1 MRFRREEEEAEFT
14 LGLAPLIDVVFL
26 LLIFFT
32 LTSSG
37 ALSSFINGIKVNMPF
52 SDKQSPVFS
61 EDMLR
66 IYLKENGRVVIEG
79 KEIEIYEIKGEI
91 GRLSK
96 ERRNLKIVLYADMD
110 SRYGDAIRIMDM
122 VRSAGVKILY
132 MGLKR
137 Y

>member
-1 MRFRREEEEAEFT
+1 MRFRREEEAEFT

-37 ALSSFINGIKVNMPF
+37 ALSSFSGIKINMPS

-66 IYLKENGRVVIEG
+66 IYLKENGRVLIEG
-79 KEIEIYEIKGEI
+79 KEIEISEIKGEI

-96 ERRNLKIVLYADMD
+96 ERRNLKIALYADMD
-110 SRYGDAIRIMDM
+110 SRYGDVIRIMDM

>member
-1 MRFRREEEEAEFT
+1 MRFRREEEAEFT

-37 ALSSFINGIKVNMPF
+37 ALSSFTGIKVNMPS

-66 IYLKENGRVVIEG
+66 IYLKENGRVLIEG
-79 KEIEIYEIKGEI
+79 KEIEISEIKGKI

-96 ERRNLKIVLYADMD
+96 ERRNLKIALYADMD
-110 SRYGDAIRIMDM
+110 SRYGDVIRIMDM
-122 VRSAGVKILY
+122 VRAAGVKILY

>member
-1 MRFRREEEEAEFT
+1 MRFRREEEAEFT

-37 ALSSFINGIKVNMPF
+37 ALSSFTGIKINMPS
-52 SDKQSPVFS
+52 SDKQSLVFS

-66 IYLKENGRVVIEG
+66 IYLKENGKVLIEG
-79 KEIEIYEIKGEI
+79 KEIEISEIKGKI

-96 ERRNLKIVLYADMD
+96 ERRNLKIALYADMD
-110 SRYGDAIRIMDM
+110 SRYGDVIRIMDM
-122 VRSAGVKILY
+122 VRAAGVKILY

>member
-1 MRFRREEEEAEFT
+1 MRFRREEEAEFT

-37 ALSSFINGIKVNMPF
+37 ALSSFTGIKINMPS

-66 IYLKENGRVVIEG
+66 IYLKENGRVLIEG
-79 KEIEIYEIKGEI
+79 KEIEISEIKGKI

-96 ERRNLKIVLYADMD
+96 ERRNLKIALYADMD
-110 SRYGDAIRIMDM
+110 SRYGDVIRIMDM
-122 VRSAGVKILY
+122 VRAAGVKILY

>member
-1 MRFRREEEEAEFT
+1 MRFRREEEAEFT

-37 ALSSFINGIKVNMPF
+37 ALSSFTGIKINMPS
-52 SDKQSPVFS
+52 SDKQSLVFS

-66 IYLKENGRVVIEG
+66 IYLKENGRVLIEG
-79 KEIEIYEIKGEI
+79 KEIEISEIKGKI

-96 ERRNLKIVLYADMD
+96 ERRNLKIALYADMD
-110 SRYGDAIRIMDM
+110 SRYGDVIRIMDM

>member
-37 ALSSFINGIKVNMPF
+37 ALSSFSGIKINMPS
-52 SDKQSPVFS
+52 SDKQIPVFS

-66 IYLKENGRVVIEG
+66 IYLKENGRVLIEG
-79 KEIEIYEIKGEI
+79 KEIEISEIKGKI

-96 ERRNLKIVLYADMD
+96 ERRNLKIALYADMD
-110 SRYGDAIRIMDM
+110 SRYGDVIRIMDM